1 MRSFLP
7 IVSVFLLFAAHFSR
21 AQDYKFDGKI
31 SENVLRNYLARS
43 MTMMEALT
51 DEQGFAESLR
61 MFTYCGGKFFGRG
74 VYVWG
79 HESSLLEKVA
89 EAKANIA
96 KLHAADPDI
105 IVEACIF
112 EIITKDVDSIPIPSW
127 VFEGLGLPVEKR
139 NFRYEDI
146 IYPGGKGRKWGANS
160 EVPDV
165 SRPETKLWFYF
176 LAVTY
181 IDAGCEAIHY
191 GQTEIMDN
199 NDPHLDNWSEVLN
212 QARSYA
218 HKHAR
223 RHMLLCDA
231 HVPSGGLVKDGHLL
245 LDFHAF
251 PLRIEEVK
259 ETPRKAILKLGYKD
273 SLYGRSKGGITPS
286 GWKCD
291 HLPYLVEFD
300 NYGRSRT
307 PGEAGAGEFWIW
319 GWDEITW
326 FAQQDKEERDAWLR
340 YAWDWVRKTD
350 PNGYLEMP
358 GYRMISGGPDG
369 LRVYRAN
376 KPSDALPA
384 GFGQEETIREIWKAD
399 APKSKSDS

>member
-7 IVSVFLLFAAHFSR
+7 GLCFLLLFSAPFSH
-21 AQDYKFDGKI
+21 AQNYKFDGSI
-31 SENVLRNYLARS
+31 SEEVLRNYLARS

-51 DEQGFAESLR
+51 DDGFEDNFR

-79 HESSLLEKVA
+79 RESRLLEKVA
-89 EAKANIA
+89 EAKKNIA

-112 EIITKDVDSIPIPSW
+112 EIISKDVNGIAVPAW
-127 VFEGLGLPVEKR
+127 AFEGLGRTVEQR
-139 NFRYEDI
+139 NFRYDDI
-146 IYPGGKGRKWGANS
+146 IYADGKGRKWGANA

-176 LAVTY
+176 LAATY
-181 IDAGCEAIHY
+181 IDAGCEVIHY

-199 NDPHLDNWSEVLN
+199 NDPHLDHWSEVLA
-212 QARSYA
+212 QARGYA
-218 HKHAR
+218 KKKAR
-223 RHMLLCDA
+223 RHMLLCDS
-231 HVPSGGLVKDGHLL
+231 HVPSGGLVRDGKLL
-245 LDFHAF
+245 MDFHAF
-251 PLRIEEVK
+251 PLRIKEVA
-259 ETPRKAILKLGYKD
+259 ETPRKAILELGYTD
-273 SLYGRSKGGITPS
+273 GLYGRSKGGITPS
-286 GWKCD
+286 GWKCE

-307 PGEAGAGEFWIW
+307 PGEAAGAFWVW

-326 FAQQDKEERDAWLR
+326 FSQLSKDDRDAWLR
-340 YAWDWVRKTD
+340 YAWTWVRKTD

-358 GYRMISGGPDG
+358 GYRMISGAPDG
-369 LRVYRAN
+369 KRIYRASN
-376 KPSDALPA
+376 PSDANPE
-384 GFGQEETIREIWKAD
+384 GYGQENTIREIWKN
-399 APKSKSDS
+399 DSAKPES